1 MASGRPSKKPKYFT
15 PSSEGYTFL
24 ASSFK
29 EFVRSEGNSGIDPFI
44 TTKQDIDA
52 IYEKFSVFRDYSKS
66 TFPQRFRSLADK
78 FKLSKYKE
86 RKRAESPSECLIV
99 FYFTLL
105 FSHIQK
111 LLSTKPIKKK
121 GSSFPSKTLQLLVA
135 TTRKKR
141 KGPTTVFLLLL
152 LYRLQTLPYLQLPT

>member
-52 IYEKFSVFRDYSKS
+52 IYEKFSVFRDYSKT

-99 FYFTLL
+99 FYFILL
-105 FSHIQK
+105 YFSHTFK
-111 LLSTKPIKKK
+111 SCFPRSRSKKK
-121 GSSFPSKTLQLLVA
+121 EVHFLQ
-135 TTRKKR
+135 RH
-141 KGPTTVFLLLL
+141 
-152 LYRLQTLPYLQLPT
+152 YNY